1 MRPLPLIDRKARL
14 ARITKHAEGWI
25 GAHQRR
31 RRRRLARSTKPGSMP
46 TSRASS
52 SPPLTIQKLTRW
64 PKILKSRLL
73 AASPTRRMVPRASRP
88 APSSDLVDRLLCYR
102 VDPADRARLAL
113 ARRRSRPLGSRS
125 PSISSTDDTLS
136 AGSRALMFSWLDK
149 RPGQCG
155 EHRTGPDPRQ
165 REFAMPKAVRNY
177 ARPRIPRLLNRR
189 SRQRTN

>member
-1 MRPLPLIDRKARL
+1 L
-14 ARITKHAEGWI
+14 
-25 GAHQRR
+25 
-31 RRRRLARSTKPGSMP
+31 PGSLNAPRVVWRSP
-46 TSRASS
+46 TASAAKGRALYQAVVDADLEGIVAKKLAD
-52 SPPLTIQKLTRW
+52 PYKAHPLAQNSE
-64 PKILKSRLL
+64 SRLL
-73 AASPTRRMVPRASRP
+73 AAPRTLRMVRQASRP